1 MVPKLAATEMA
12 ADNSQFRGGMRV
24 FSGWFSSCHVGSR
37 CQQCRIGDGYAI
49 QMAKQSCPVYL
60 FRIPGVPQPY
70 PSRRAGIR
78 SRQFNPSLIHL
89 GTSAY
94 GALGSLCTEL
104 SEATIIVNTSAA
116 T

>member
-60 FRIPGVPQPY
+60 FRIPGVPQPG
-70 PSRRAGIR
+70 PVPARRDQVPAIQP
-78 SRQFNPSLIHL
+78 QFDTP
-89 GTSAY
+89 
-94 GALGSLCTEL
+94 ED
-104 SEATIIVNTSAA
+104 
-116 T
+116 